1 MANINES
8 NIQLLCR
15 VASLQVASYVDVIV
29 SDNAGDDVR
38 CGDALRPCSGH
49 KHAWHLN
56 KKGNNKEF
64 NYVRTCTRMCLTGF
78 FNVLVHVFWARRG
91 VGDIIM
97 GHKVNLWVHRYTAQ
111 TDFCQLLCDIMS
123 SSLLWPC
130 VSWGTQRWGSREH
143 HATPHLHTGSASGL
157 HNVHPLSSPCS
168 L

>member
-29 SDNAGDDVR
+29 SDDASDDVR

-56 KKGNNKEF
+56 KKDNNKELHS
-64 NYVRTCTRMCLTGF
+64 VTTCMWMCLTCV
-78 FNVLVHVFWARRG
+78 FNLLVHVFWACRG
-91 VGDIIM
+91 VGDVIM
-97 GHKVNLWVHRYTAQ
+97 GHKVNLWVHRYAAQ
-111 TDFCQLLCDIMS
+111 ADFCQLRCDIMS

-130 VSWGTQRWGSREH
+130 ASWGTLQWGSREH
-143 HATPHLHTGSASGL
+143 HATPHLRTGSASGL
-157 HNVHPLSSPCS
+157 RNVRSLSSPCS